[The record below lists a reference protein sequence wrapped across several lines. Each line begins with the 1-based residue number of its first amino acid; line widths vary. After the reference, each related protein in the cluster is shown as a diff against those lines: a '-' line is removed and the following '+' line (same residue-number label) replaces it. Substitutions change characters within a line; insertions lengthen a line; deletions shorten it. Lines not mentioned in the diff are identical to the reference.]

1 MADSGGDVALPE
13 IRELLFADLPPLT
26 AMETFAAVADLR
38 DLAQAA
44 AREDEPAARE
54 ILARIVD
61 GTTESRVRLQ
71 AWSLARRVGIEPSS
85 DDARRVRGVVVDVG
99 FDAGTDTLAGY
110 EDGTARYL
118 NQGGGGIVWETAD
131 ETIGASIQALIAGR
145 SGGGRAKR
153 PARRSAAARAAER
166 RCLDLAP
173 HRRRDPPRFGS
184 VRGPRG
190 GSARWTGDRSGD
202 RADAAAHRAERN
214 RPELTASHRPSRG
227 TRRGGG
233 SAPPGAQSRPHDCD
247 SCRADR
253 APWRAP

>member
-1 MADSGGDVALPE
+1 MPDSGGVALPE

-38 DLAQAA
+38 DMAQAT
-44 AREDEPAARE
+44 AREDEPTASE

-71 AWSLARRVGIEPSS
+71 AWSLARRVGIEPPS

-99 FDAGTDTLAGY
+99 FDAGIDTLAGY

-131 ETIGASIQALIAGR
+131 ETVGATIKSLLQAG
-145 SGGGRAKR
+145 
-153 PARRSAAARAAER
+153 
-166 RCLDLAP
+166 
-173 HRRRDPPRFGS
+173 
-184 VRGPRG
+184 
-190 GSARWTGDRSGD
+190 
-202 RADAAAHRAERN
+202 RAERN
-214 RPELTASHRPSRG
+214 GTELTVGTRPSRG

-233 SAPPGAQSRPHDCD
+233 STPPGAQSRPHDCD
-247 SCRADR
+247 SRRADR